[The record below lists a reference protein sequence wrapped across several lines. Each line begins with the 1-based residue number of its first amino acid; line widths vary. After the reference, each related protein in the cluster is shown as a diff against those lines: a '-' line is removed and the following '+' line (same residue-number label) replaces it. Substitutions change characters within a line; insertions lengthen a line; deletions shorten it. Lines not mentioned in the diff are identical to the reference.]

1 MTWGR
6 VGSDGN
12 SGSISS
18 VKCCF
23 LNVPYPLPSFTAFSA
38 SPNPKNDQT
47 ETRERGAEPEGTVV
61 TTLSVPE
68 AAANRETRRV
78 AGTAKN
84 LPVIFRKPEHS
95 RVILGH
101 NEHGLLGS

>member
-6 VGSDGN
+6 VRSDGS
-12 SGSISS
+12 SGSVSS
-18 VKCCF
+18 VKYCF
-23 LNVPYPLPSFTAFSA
+23 LNVPYPLPSSTAYSA

-78 AGTAKN
+78 AGAAKN
-84 LPVIFRKPEHS
+84 LPVIFCKPQHS
-95 RVILGH
+95 WVILGH
-101 NEHGLLGS
+101 K